1 LIIGETGTGKE
12 LVAHSIHKHSQRRH
26 ARFLAVDCGA
36 IPESLAESELFGHE
50 RGAFTGAYEQSVGL
64 LELADGGTV
73 FLDEINNM
81 PLLLQAKL
89 LRALQERTVHR
100 VGGKEEAS

>member
-1 LIIGETGTGKE
+1 
-12 LVAHSIHKHSQRRH
+12 V
-26 ARFLAVDCGA
+26 
-36 IPESLAESELFGHE
+36 
-50 RGAFTGAYEQSVGL
+50 YEQSVGL
-64 LELADGGTV
+64 LALADGGTV

-89 LRALQERTVHR
+89 LRALQERTVRR